1 MRSKLHPLLNSLGIQ
16 RCGLHTFRHTNSSLM
31 DRLNAPM
38 KTRQERLGHAPGS
51 DITMGVYT
59 HAVSEDDRRIALQL
73 GEILCPSVSNS
84 LALEKSQTEKE
95 ATIQ

>member
-16 RCGLHTFRHTNSSLM
+16 RCGLHAFRHTNSSLM

-51 DITMGVYT
+51 DITMSVYT